1 MRSIKWRLI
10 AMYLGLVLIVMIVT
24 GSYILISMQN
34 TEIDKARDQLE
45 LYAQKV
51 SEQVVESYDEADF
64 QTGLEQF
71 TRTSSS
77 DSQIQ
82 GNIINEYCETV
93 ASTAVSQPP
102 FPSYNNS
109 VVMMAIS
116 GETGFDESREDPET
130 DTTWICYASPALT
143 INGEVKYVVYARMNA
158 SAMQESLA
166 QTTQTIIVAVF
177 LALVLAVLMAYVF
190 AKTLTGP
197 IHQLTV
203 KAKLLA
209 EGDLKQTVE
218 VYSEDEIGQLAES
231 FNYMASELNKTV
243 GEAFRE
249 KNKLEAILHNMT
261 DGVISFDK
269 NGNISHANTVAA
281 EMLEVDKL
289 DFTLDMFTRKY
300 DLELDEQGSD
310 VEDGLGPEVAMAVQL
325 QYTFPVGEKYIN
337 ASFSPY
343 FNETEEIEGI
353 VVVLQDITKQKKLD
367 NMRKE
372 FVANVSHEMRTPLT
386 TIKSYTET
394 LMYGALEE
402 KDMAMEF
409 LNIINTETDRMSF
422 LVRDL
427 LQLSR
432 FDNKQVQ
439 FKFSKVYI
447 NEFISENVR
456 QNKIHA
462 ENKKQNLILELWPDD
477 NAYVVAD
484 RDRVN
489 QVINNITTNAIKY
502 SPEGAT
508 IRIYVTEDKTYYK
521 INVSD
526 TGMGISK
533 EDLPRIFE
541 RFYRV
546 DKARSRAMGGTGLGL
561 AIAKEIMEG
570 HDGKLTAE
578 SEYGKGTTM
587 TMWFMKNQDNKIN
600 FDHDDFE

>member
-1 MRSIKWRLI
+1 M
-10 AMYLGLVLIVMIVT
+10 
-24 GSYILISMQN
+24 
-34 TEIDKARDQLE
+34 
-45 LYAQKV
+45 
-51 SEQVVESYDEADF
+51 ESYDEADF

-289 DFTLDMFTRKY
+289 DFTLDTFTRKY
-300 DLELDEQGSD
+300 DLELDEQGRD
-310 VEDGLGPEVAMAVQL
+310 VEDGMAVQL

>member
-1 MRSIKWRLI
+1 
-10 AMYLGLVLIVMIVT
+10 MYLSLVLMVMIVT
-24 GSYILISMQN
+24 GSYILLSMQK
-34 TEIDKARDQLE
+34 TEIDKARTQLA
-45 LYAQKV
+45 LYAEKV
-51 SEQVVESYDEADF
+51 SEQVVESYEEADF
-64 QTGLEQF
+64 QTGIEQF
-71 TRTSSS
+71 SRTSSS
-77 DSQIQ
+77 GSQIQ
-82 GNIINEYCETV
+82 GNILNEYCETI
-93 ASTAVSQPP
+93 ASTTVSQPP
-102 FPSYNNS
+102 FPEYRNT
-109 VVMMAIS
+109 VVSSALA
-116 GETGFDESREDPET
+116 GEIGFDDSRKDLES
-130 DTTWICYASPALT
+130 DTTWICYAMPAMT
-143 INGEVKYVVYARMNA
+143 INGSVKYVVYAQMNA
-158 SAMQESLA
+158 SSMQASLA
-166 QTTQTIIVAVF
+166 QTTRTIIVAVF
-177 LALVLAVLMAYVF
+177 LALILAILMAYIF
-190 AKTLTGP
+190 SKTITEP
-197 IHQLTV
+197 IRQLTA
-203 KAKLLA
+203 KAKLFA
-209 EGDLKQTVE
+209 SGDLKQTVE
-218 VYSEDEIGQLAES
+218 VLSEDEIGQLSES
-231 FNYMASELNKTV
+231 FNYMASELNKTI
-243 GEAFRE
+243 GETFRE

-269 NGNISHANTVAA
+269 NGEISHANTVAA

-300 DLELDEQGSD
+300 DLELDEPSD
-310 VEDGLGPEVAMAVQL
+310 NDEDGRAVQL

-337 ASFSPY
+337 AGFSPY
-343 FNETEEIEGI
+343 FNESEEIEGI

-367 NMRKE
+367 DMRKE

-394 LMYGALEE
+394 LMYGAIDE
-402 KDMAMEF
+402 KDIAMDF
-409 LNIINTETDRMSF
+409 LSIINTEADRMSF

-432 FDNKQVQ
+432 FDNKQVK
-439 FKFSKVYI
+439 FKFTKVYI
-447 NEFISENVR
+447 NELISENVR

-462 ENKKQNLILELWPDD
+462 ENKHQNLILELYPDD
-477 NAYVVAD
+477 DAYVVAD

-502 SPEGAT
+502 SPENAT
-508 IRIYVTEDKTYYK
+508 VKIYVTEDKNYYK

-578 SEYGKGTTM
+578 SEVGKGTTM
-587 TMWFMKNQDNKIN
+587 TMWFLKGQDDKA
-600 FDHDDFE
+600 FQEDDEFE

>member
-289 DFTLDMFTRKY
+289 DFTLDTFTRKY
-300 DLELDEQGSD
+300 DLELDEQGRD
-310 VEDGLGPEVAMAVQL
+310 VEDGMTVQL
-325 QYTFPVGEKYIN
+325 QYTLQKKKKYIN

>member
-1 MRSIKWRLI
+1 
-10 AMYLGLVLIVMIVT
+10 MYLSLVLMVMIVT
-24 GSYILISMQN
+24 GSYILLSMQK
-34 TEIDKARDQLE
+34 TEIDKARTQLA
-45 LYAQKV
+45 LYAEKV
-51 SEQVVESYDEADF
+51 SEQVVESYEEADF
-64 QTGLEQF
+64 QTGIEQF
-71 TRTSSS
+71 SRTSSS
-77 DSQIQ
+77 GSQIQ
-82 GNIINEYCETV
+82 GNILNEYCETI
-93 ASTAVSQPP
+93 ASTTVSQPP
-102 FPSYNNS
+102 FPEYRNT
-109 VVMMAIS
+109 VVSSALA
-116 GETGFDESREDPET
+116 GEIGFDDSRKDLES
-130 DTTWICYASPALT
+130 DTTWICYAMPAMT
-143 INGEVKYVVYARMNA
+143 INGSVKYVVYAQMNA
-158 SAMQESLA
+158 SSMQASLA
-166 QTTQTIIVAVF
+166 QTTRTIIVAVF
-177 LALVLAVLMAYVF
+177 LALVLAILMAYIF
-190 AKTLTGP
+190 SKTITEP
-197 IHQLTV
+197 IRQLTA
-203 KAKLLA
+203 KAKLFA
-209 EGDLKQTVE
+209 SGDLKQTVE
-218 VYSEDEIGQLAES
+218 VLSEDEIGQLSEN
-231 FNYMASELNKTV
+231 FNYMASELNKTI
-243 GEAFRE
+243 GETFRE

-269 NGNISHANTVAA
+269 NGEISHANTVAA

-300 DLELDEQGSD
+300 DLELDEPSD
-310 VEDGLGPEVAMAVQL
+310 NDEDGRAVQL

-337 ASFSPY
+337 AGFSPY
-343 FNETEEIEGI
+343 FNESEEIEGI

-367 NMRKE
+367 DMRKE

-394 LMYGALEE
+394 LMYGAIDE
-402 KDMAMEF
+402 KDIAMDF
-409 LNIINTETDRMSF
+409 LSIINTEADRMSF

-432 FDNKQVQ
+432 FDNKQVK
-439 FKFSKVYI
+439 FKFTKVYI
-447 NEFISENVR
+447 NELISENVR

-462 ENKKQNLILELWPDD
+462 ENKHQNLILELYPDD
-477 NAYVVAD
+477 YAYVVAD

-502 SPEGAT
+502 SPENAT
-508 IRIYVTEDKTYYK
+508 VKIYVTEDKNYYK

-578 SEYGKGTTM
+578 SEVGKGTTM
-587 TMWFMKNQDNKIN
+587 TMWFLKGQDDKA
-600 FDHDDFE
+600 FQEDDEFE

>member
-116 GETGFDESREDPET
+116 GETGFDESREDPDT

-143 INGEVKYVVYARMNA
+143 INGEIKYVVYARMNA

-300 DLELDEQGSD
+300 DLELDEQGRD
-310 VEDGLGPEVAMAVQL
+310 VEDGMAVQL

>member
-1 MRSIKWRLI
+1 
-10 AMYLGLVLIVMIVT
+10 MYLGLVLIVMIVT
-24 GSYILISMQN
+24 GSYILLSMQK
-34 TEIDKARDQLE
+34 TEIDKAKNQLM

-64 QTGLEQF
+64 QTALEQF

-93 ASTAVSQPP
+93 ASTTVSQPP
-102 FPSYNNS
+102 FPQYNNS
-109 VVMMAIS
+109 VVMMAIA
-116 GETGFDESREDPET
+116 GETGFDEARKDDET
-130 DTTWICYASPALT
+130 DTTWICYASPAMT
-143 INGEVKYVVYARMNA
+143 INGEVKYVIYARMNA
-158 SAMQESLA
+158 SSMQESLA
-166 QTTQTIIVAVF
+166 QTTRTIIVAVF
-177 LALVLAVLMAYVF
+177 LALILAVLMAYVF

-203 KAKLLA
+203 KAKILA

-269 NGNISHANTVAA
+269 SGNITHANTVAA

-289 DFTLDMFTRKY
+289 DFNLDMFTRKY
-300 DLELDEQGSD
+300 DLELDDQGRD
-310 VEDGLGPEVAMAVQL
+310 IEDGMAVQL
-325 QYTFPVGEKYIN
+325 QYTFPVGEKFIN

-343 FNETEEIEGI
+343 FNETEEIEGV

-402 KDMAMEF
+402 KDMAMDF
-409 LNIINTETDRMSF
+409 LNIINTEADRMSF

-439 FKFSKVYI
+439 FKFTKVYI
-447 NEFISENVR
+447 NELISENVR

-477 NAYVVAD
+477 DAYVVAD
-484 RDRVN
+484 RDRIN

-508 IRIYVTEDKTYYK
+508 IRIYVTEDKSYYK

-587 TMWFMKNQDNKIN
+587 TMWFMKNQDNKITCSS
-600 FDHDDFE
+600 DDFE

>member
-1 MRSIKWRLI
+1 
-10 AMYLGLVLIVMIVT
+10 MYLGLVLIVMIVT
-24 GSYILISMQN
+24 GSYILLSMQK
-34 TEIDKARDQLE
+34 TEIDKAKNQLM

-93 ASTAVSQPP
+93 ASTTVSQPP
-102 FPSYNNS
+102 FPQYNNS

-116 GETGFDESREDPET
+116 GETGFDEDRKDPET
-130 DTTWICYASPALT
+130 DTTWICYASPAMT
-143 INGEVKYVVYARMNA
+143 INGQVKYVIYARMNA
-158 SAMQESLA
+158 STMQESLT
-166 QTTQTIIVAVF
+166 QTTKTIIVAVF
-177 LALVLAVLMAYVF
+177 LALILAVLMAYVF

-218 VYSEDEIGQLAES
+218 VFSEDEIGQLAES

-269 NGNISHANTVAA
+269 NGDITHANTVAA

-289 DFTLDMFTRKY
+289 DFNLDMFTRKY
-300 DLELDEQGSD
+300 DLELDDQGRD
-310 VEDGLGPEVAMAVQL
+310 IEDGMAVQL
-325 QYTFPVGEKYIN
+325 QYTFPVGEKFIN

-402 KDMAMEF
+402 KEMAMDF
-409 LNIINTETDRMSF
+409 LNIINTEADRMSF

-439 FKFSKVYI
+439 FHFTKVYI
-447 NEFISENVR
+447 NELISENVR

-462 ENKKQNLILELWPDD
+462 ENKKQNLILELWPDND
-477 NAYVVAD
+477 AYIVAD

-508 IRIYVTEDKTYYK
+508 IRIYVTEDKNYYK

-600 FDHDDFE
+600 CSQDDFE

>member
-1 MRSIKWRLI
+1 
-10 AMYLGLVLIVMIVT
+10 MYLGLVLIVMIVT
-24 GSYILISMQN
+24 GSYILLSMQK
-34 TEIDKARDQLE
+34 TEIDKAKNQLM

-93 ASTAVSQPP
+93 ASTTVSQPP
-102 FPSYNNS
+102 FPQYNNS

-116 GETGFDESREDPET
+116 GETGFDEDRKDPET
-130 DTTWICYASPALT
+130 DTTWICYASPAMT
-143 INGEVKYVVYARMNA
+143 INGQVKYVIYARMNA
-158 SAMQESLA
+158 STMQESLA
-166 QTTQTIIVAVF
+166 QTTKTIIVAVF
-177 LALVLAVLMAYVF
+177 LALILAVLMAYVF

-218 VYSEDEIGQLAES
+218 VYSQDEIGQLAES

-269 NGNISHANTVAA
+269 NGDITHANTVAA

-289 DFTLDMFTRKY
+289 DFNLDMFTRKY
-300 DLELDEQGSD
+300 DLELDDQGRD
-310 VEDGLGPEVAMAVQL
+310 IEDGMAVQL
-325 QYTFPVGEKYIN
+325 QYTFPVGEKFIN

-402 KDMAMEF
+402 KEMAMDF
-409 LNIINTETDRMSF
+409 LNIINTEADRMSF

-439 FKFSKVYI
+439 FHFTKVYI
-447 NEFISENVR
+447 NELISENVR

-462 ENKKQNLILELWPDD
+462 ENKKQNLILELWPDN

-502 SPEGAT
+502 SPEGAA
-508 IRIYVTEDKTYYK
+508 IRIYVTEDKNYYK

-600 FDHDDFE
+600 CSQDDFE

>member
-1 MRSIKWRLI
+1 M
-10 AMYLGLVLIVMIVT
+10 A
-24 GSYILISMQN
+24 
-34 TEIDKARDQLE
+34 
-45 LYAQKV
+45 LYAEKV
-51 SEQVVESYDEADF
+51 SEQVVESYEEADF
-64 QTGLEQF
+64 QTGIEQF
-71 TRTSSS
+71 SRTSSS
-77 DSQIQ
+77 GSQIQ
-82 GNIINEYCETV
+82 GNILNEYCETI
-93 ASTAVSQPP
+93 ASTTVSQPP
-102 FPSYNNS
+102 FPEYRNT
-109 VVMMAIS
+109 VVSSALA
-116 GETGFDESREDPET
+116 GEIGFDDSRKDLES
-130 DTTWICYASPALT
+130 DTTWICYAMPAMT
-143 INGEVKYVVYARMNA
+143 INGSVKYVVYAQMNA
-158 SAMQESLA
+158 SSMQASLA
-166 QTTQTIIVAVF
+166 QTTRTIIVAVF
-177 LALVLAVLMAYVF
+177 LALVLAILMAYIF
-190 AKTLTGP
+190 SKTITEP
-197 IHQLTV
+197 IRQLTA
-203 KAKLLA
+203 KAKLFA
-209 EGDLKQTVE
+209 SGDLKQTVE
-218 VYSEDEIGQLAES
+218 VLSEDEIGQLSES
-231 FNYMASELNKTV
+231 FNYMASELNKTI
-243 GEAFRE
+243 GETFRE

-269 NGNISHANTVAA
+269 NGEISHANTVAA

-300 DLELDEQGSD
+300 DLELDEPSD
-310 VEDGLGPEVAMAVQL
+310 NDEDGRAVQL

-337 ASFSPY
+337 AGFSPY
-343 FNETEEIEGI
+343 FNESEEIEGI

-367 NMRKE
+367 DMRKE

-394 LMYGALEE
+394 LMYGAIDE
-402 KDMAMEF
+402 KDIAMDF
-409 LNIINTETDRMSF
+409 LSIINTEADRMSF

-432 FDNKQVQ
+432 FDNKQVK
-439 FKFSKVYI
+439 FKFTKVYI
-447 NEFISENVR
+447 NELISENVR

-462 ENKKQNLILELWPDD
+462 ENKHQNLILELYPDD
-477 NAYVVAD
+477 DAYVVAD

-502 SPEGAT
+502 SPENAT
-508 IRIYVTEDKTYYK
+508 VKIYVTEDKNYYK

-578 SEYGKGTTM
+578 SEVGKGTTM
-587 TMWFMKNQDNKIN
+587 TMWFLKGQDDKA
-600 FDHDDFE
+600 FQEDDEFE

>member
-109 VVMMAIS
+109 VVMMAVS
-116 GETGFDESREDPET
+116 GKTGFDESREDPET

-289 DFTLDMFTRKY
+289 DFTLDTFTRKY
-300 DLELDEQGSD
+300 DLELDEQGRD
-310 VEDGLGPEVAMAVQL
+310 VEDGMAVQL

>member
-1 MRSIKWRLI
+1 
-10 AMYLGLVLIVMIVT
+10 MYLGLVFMVMIVT
-24 GSYILISMQN
+24 GSYILLSMQK
-34 TEIDKARDQLE
+34 TEIDKARTQLE
-45 LYAQKV
+45 LYAEKV
-51 SEQVVESYDEADF
+51 SEQVVESYEESDF
-64 QTGLEQF
+64 QNGLEQF

-77 DSQIQ
+77 GSQIQ
-82 GNIINEYCETV
+82 GNIINEYGETV
-93 ASTAVSQPP
+93 ASTTVSQPP
-102 FPSYNNS
+102 FPVYNNS
-109 VVMMAIS
+109 VVVMAKA
-116 GETGFDESREDPET
+116 GETGFDDSRTDAET
-130 DTTWICYASPALT
+130 DTTWICYATPAMT
-143 INGEVKYVVYARMNA
+143 INGTVKYIVYAQMNA
-158 SAMQESLA
+158 SSMQESLA
-166 QTTQTIIVAVF
+166 QTTRTIVVAVL

-197 IHQLTV
+197 IHQLTL

-243 GEAFRE
+243 GETFRE

-269 NGNISHANTVAA
+269 NGDISHANTVAA
-281 EMLEVDKL
+281 EMLEVENL
-289 DFTLDMFTRKY
+289 DFNLDMFTRKY
-300 DLELDEQGSD
+300 DLELDESEHADEEGR
-310 VEDGLGPEVAMAVQL
+310 AVQL

-394 LMYGALEE
+394 LMFGALEDE
-402 KDMAMEF
+402 AVAMDF

-432 FDNKQVQ
+432 FDNEQV
-439 FKFSKVYI
+439 KLDLGKVYI
-447 NEFISENVR
+447 NELISENVR

-462 ENKKQNLILELWPDD
+462 DNKNQKLIMELWPDND
-477 NAYVVAD
+477 TYVVAD
-484 RDRVN
+484 RDRAN

-502 SPEGAT
+502 SHEGAT
-508 IRIYVTEDKTYYK
+508 IRIYVTEDKRYYK
-521 INVSD
+521 ISVEDN
-526 TGMGISK
+526 GMGISK
-533 EDLPRIFE
+533 EDLPRVFE

-546 DKARSRAMGGTGLGL
+546 DKARSRSMGGTGLGL
-561 AIAKEIMEG
+561 AIAKEIMES
-570 HDGKLTAE
+570 HEGKLTAE

-587 TMWFMKNQDNKIN
+587 TMWFLKGQDYKLSEN
-600 FDHDDFE
+600 DDDFE

>member
-289 DFTLDMFTRKY
+289 DFTLDTFTRKY
-300 DLELDEQGSD
+300 DLELDEQGRD
-310 VEDGLGPEVAMAVQL
+310 VEDGMAVQL

-561 AIAKEIMEG
+561 AIAKEIMDG

>member
-1 MRSIKWRLI
+1 
-10 AMYLGLVLIVMIVT
+10 MYLGLVFMVMIVT
-24 GSYILISMQN
+24 GSYILLSMQK
-34 TEIDKARDQLE
+34 TEIDKARTQLE
-45 LYAQKV
+45 LYAEKV
-51 SEQVVESYDEADF
+51 SEQVVESYEESDF
-64 QTGLEQF
+64 QNGLEQF

-77 DSQIQ
+77 GSQIQ
-82 GNIINEYCETV
+82 GNIINEYGETV
-93 ASTAVSQPP
+93 ASTTVSQPP
-102 FPSYNNS
+102 FPVYNNS
-109 VVMMAIS
+109 VVVMAKA
-116 GETGFDESREDPET
+116 GEIGFDDSRTDAET
-130 DTTWICYASPALT
+130 DTTWICYATPAMT
-143 INGEVKYVVYARMNA
+143 INGTVKYIVYAQMNA
-158 SAMQESLA
+158 SSMQESLA
-166 QTTQTIIVAVF
+166 QTTRTIVVAVF

-197 IHQLTV
+197 IHQLTL

-243 GEAFRE
+243 GETFRE

-269 NGNISHANTVAA
+269 NGDISHANTVAA
-281 EMLEVDKL
+281 EMLEVENL
-289 DFTLDMFTRKY
+289 DFNLDMFTRKY
-300 DLELDEQGSD
+300 DLELDESGQADEEGR
-310 VEDGLGPEVAMAVQL
+310 AVQL

-394 LMYGALEE
+394 LMFGALEDE
-402 KDMAMEF
+402 AIAMDF

-432 FDNKQVQ
+432 FDNEQV
-439 FKFSKVYI
+439 KLDLGKVYI
-447 NEFISENVR
+447 NELISENVR

-462 ENKKQNLILELWPDD
+462 DNKNQKLIMELWPDND
-477 NAYVVAD
+477 TYVVAD

-502 SPEGAT
+502 SPEGST
-508 IRIYVTEDKTYYK
+508 IRIYVTEDKRYYK
-521 INVSD
+521 ISVQDN
-526 TGMGISK
+526 GMGISK
-533 EDLPRIFE
+533 EDLPRVFE

-546 DKARSRAMGGTGLGL
+546 DKARSRSMGGTGLGL
-561 AIAKEIMEG
+561 AIAKEIMES
-570 HDGKLTAE
+570 HEGKLTAE

-587 TMWFMKNQDNKIN
+587 TMWFLKGQDHRLSEN
-600 FDHDDFE
+600 DDDFE

>member
-1 MRSIKWRLI
+1 
-10 AMYLGLVLIVMIVT
+10 MYLGLVLIVMIVT
-24 GSYILISMQN
+24 GSYILLSMQK
-34 TEIDKARDQLE
+34 TEIDKAKNQLM

-64 QTGLEQF
+64 QTALEQF

-93 ASTAVSQPP
+93 ASTTVSQPP
-102 FPSYNNS
+102 FSQYNNS
-109 VVMMAIS
+109 VVMMAIA
-116 GETGFDESREDPET
+116 GETGFDEARKDDET
-130 DTTWICYASPALT
+130 DTTWICYASPAMT
-143 INGEVKYVVYARMNA
+143 INGEVKYVIYARMNA
-158 SAMQESLA
+158 SSMQESLA
-166 QTTQTIIVAVF
+166 QTTRTIIVAVF
-177 LALVLAVLMAYVF
+177 LALILAVLMAYVF

-203 KAKLLA
+203 KAKILA

-269 NGNISHANTVAA
+269 SGNITHANTVAA

-289 DFTLDMFTRKY
+289 DFNLDMFTRKY
-300 DLELDEQGSD
+300 DLELDDQGRD
-310 VEDGLGPEVAMAVQL
+310 IEDGMAVQL
-325 QYTFPVGEKYIN
+325 QYTFPVGEKFIN

-343 FNETEEIEGI
+343 FNETEEIEGV

-402 KDMAMEF
+402 KDMAMDF
-409 LNIINTETDRMSF
+409 LNIINTEADRMSF

-439 FKFSKVYI
+439 FKFTKVYI
-447 NEFISENVR
+447 NELISENVR

-477 NAYVVAD
+477 DAYVVAD

-508 IRIYVTEDKTYYK
+508 IRIYVTEDKSYYK

-587 TMWFMKNQDNKIN
+587 TMWFMKNQDNKITCSS
-600 FDHDDFE
+600 DDFE

>member
-1 MRSIKWRLI
+1 
-10 AMYLGLVLIVMIVT
+10 MYLSLVLMVMIVT
-24 GSYILISMQN
+24 GSYILLSMQK
-34 TEIDKARDQLE
+34 TEIDKARTQLA
-45 LYAQKV
+45 LYAEKV
-51 SEQVVESYDEADF
+51 SEQVVESYEEADF
-64 QTGLEQF
+64 QTGIEQF
-71 TRTSSS
+71 SRTSSS
-77 DSQIQ
+77 GSQIQ
-82 GNIINEYCETV
+82 GNILNEYCETI
-93 ASTAVSQPP
+93 ASTTVSQPP
-102 FPSYNNS
+102 FPEYRNT
-109 VVMMAIS
+109 VVSSALA
-116 GETGFDESREDPET
+116 GEIGFDDSRKDLES
-130 DTTWICYASPALT
+130 DTTWICYAMPAMT
-143 INGEVKYVVYARMNA
+143 INGSVKYVVYAQMNA
-158 SAMQESLA
+158 SSMQASLA
-166 QTTQTIIVAVF
+166 QTTRTIIVAVF
-177 LALVLAVLMAYVF
+177 LALVLAILMAYIF
-190 AKTLTGP
+190 SKTITEP
-197 IHQLTV
+197 IRQLTA
-203 KAKLLA
+203 KAKLFA
-209 EGDLKQTVE
+209 SGDLKQTVE
-218 VYSEDEIGQLAES
+218 VLSEDEIGQLSES
-231 FNYMASELNKTV
+231 FNYMASELNKTI
-243 GEAFRE
+243 GETFRE

-269 NGNISHANTVAA
+269 NGEISHANTVAA

-300 DLELDEQGSD
+300 DLELDEPSD
-310 VEDGLGPEVAMAVQL
+310 NDEDGRAVQL

-337 ASFSPY
+337 AGFSPY
-343 FNETEEIEGI
+343 FNESEEIEGI

-367 NMRKE
+367 DMRKE

-394 LMYGALEE
+394 LMYGAIDE
-402 KDMAMEF
+402 KDIAMDF
-409 LNIINTETDRMSF
+409 LSIINTEADRMSF

-432 FDNKQVQ
+432 FDNKQVK
-439 FKFSKVYI
+439 FKFTKVYI
-447 NEFISENVR
+447 NELISENVR

-462 ENKKQNLILELWPDD
+462 ENKHQNLILELYPDD
-477 NAYVVAD
+477 DAYVVAD

-502 SPEGAT
+502 SPENAT
-508 IRIYVTEDKTYYK
+508 VKIYVTEDKNYYK

-578 SEYGKGTTM
+578 SEVGKGTTM
-587 TMWFMKNQDNKIN
+587 TMWFLKGR
-600 FDHDDFE
+600 DDKAFQEDDEFE

>member
-1 MRSIKWRLI
+1 
-10 AMYLGLVLIVMIVT
+10 MYLGLVLIVMIVT
-24 GSYILISMQN
+24 GSYILLSMQK
-34 TEIDKARDQLE
+34 TEIDKAKNQLM

-64 QTGLEQF
+64 QTALEQF

-93 ASTAVSQPP
+93 ASTTVSQPP
-102 FPSYNNS
+102 FPQYNNS
-109 VVMMAIS
+109 VVMMAIA
-116 GETGFDESREDPET
+116 GETGFDEARKDDET
-130 DTTWICYASPALT
+130 DTTWICYASPAMT
-143 INGEVKYVVYARMNA
+143 INGEVKYVIYARMNA
-158 SAMQESLA
+158 SSMQESLA
-166 QTTQTIIVAVF
+166 QTTRTIIVAVF
-177 LALVLAVLMAYVF
+177 LALILAVLMAYVF

-203 KAKLLA
+203 KAKILA

-269 NGNISHANTVAA
+269 SGNITHANTVAA

-289 DFTLDMFTRKY
+289 DFNLDMFTRKY
-300 DLELDEQGSD
+300 DLELDDQGRD
-310 VEDGLGPEVAMAVQL
+310 IEDGMAVQL
-325 QYTFPVGEKYIN
+325 QYTFPVGEKFIN

-402 KDMAMEF
+402 KDMAMDF
-409 LNIINTETDRMSF
+409 LNIINTEADRMSF

-439 FKFSKVYI
+439 FKFTKVYI
-447 NEFISENVR
+447 NELISENVS

-477 NAYVVAD
+477 DAYVVAD
-484 RDRVN
+484 RDRIN

-508 IRIYVTEDKTYYK
+508 IRIYVTEDKSYYK

-587 TMWFMKNQDNKIN
+587 TMWFMKNQDNKITCSS
-600 FDHDDFE
+600 DDFE

>member
-1 MRSIKWRLI
+1 
-10 AMYLGLVLIVMIVT
+10 MYLGLVFIVMIVT
-24 GSYILISMQN
+24 GSFILLSMKS
-34 TEIDKARDQLE
+34 TEIDKAKNQLE
-45 LYAQKV
+45 LYAEKV

-77 DSQIQ
+77 GSQIQ
-82 GNIINEYCETV
+82 GNIINENSETV
-93 ASTAVSQPP
+93 ASTTVSQPP
-102 FPSYNNS
+102 FPNYKNS
-109 VVMMAIS
+109 VVSMALA
-116 GETGFDESREDPET
+116 GETGFDDSRKDLET
-130 DTTWICYASPALT
+130 DATWICYAMPAMT
-143 INGEVKYVVYARMNA
+143 INGTVKYVVYAQMNA
-158 SAMQESLA
+158 SSMQESLA
-166 QTTQTIIVAVF
+166 QTTRTIIVAVF

-190 AKTLTGP
+190 AKTITGP
-197 IHQLTV
+197 IHQLTL

-243 GEAFRE
+243 GETFRE

-261 DGVISFDK
+261 DGVISFDR
-269 NGNISHANTVAA
+269 NGEISHANTVAA

-300 DLELDEQGSD
+300 DLELDEQEKNEEEGQ
-310 VEDGLGPEVAMAVQL
+310 AVQL
-325 QYTFPVGEKYIN
+325 QYTFPVGKKYIN

-353 VVVLQDITKQKKLD
+353 VVVLQDITKQRKLD
-367 NMRKE
+367 EMRRE

-394 LMYGALEE
+394 LMFGALEE
-402 KDMAMEF
+402 KDVAMDF
-409 LNIINTETDRMSF
+409 LNIINNETDRMSF

-432 FDNKQVQ
+432 FDNKQVT
-439 FKFSKVYI
+439 FKFVKVNI
-447 NEFISENVR
+447 NELISENVR

-462 ENKKQNLILELWPDD
+462 DNKKQNIILELWPDND
-477 NAYVVAD
+477 AYVVAD
-484 RDRVN
+484 RDRAN

-508 IRIYVTEDKTYYK
+508 IRIFVTEDKNWYK
-521 INVSD
+521 INVAD

-587 TMWFMKNQDNKIN
+587 TMWFLKGQENKIS
-600 FDHDDFE
+600 DKDDDFE

>member
-1 MRSIKWRLI
+1 
-10 AMYLGLVLIVMIVT
+10 MYLGLVLIVMIVT
-24 GSYILISMQN
+24 GSYILLSMQK
-34 TEIDKARDQLE
+34 TEIDKAKNQLM

-64 QTGLEQF
+64 QTALEQF

-93 ASTAVSQPP
+93 ASTTVSQPP
-102 FPSYNNS
+102 FPQYNNS
-109 VVMMAIS
+109 VVMMAIA
-116 GETGFDESREDPET
+116 GETGFDEARKDDET
-130 DTTWICYASPALT
+130 DTTWICYASPAMT
-143 INGEVKYVVYARMNA
+143 INGEVKYVIYARMNA
-158 SAMQESLA
+158 SSMQESLA
-166 QTTQTIIVAVF
+166 QTTRTIIVAVF
-177 LALVLAVLMAYVF
+177 LALILAVLMAYVF

-203 KAKLLA
+203 KAKILA

-269 NGNISHANTVAA
+269 NGNITHANTVAA

-289 DFTLDMFTRKY
+289 DFNLDMFTRKY
-300 DLELDEQGSD
+300 DLELDDQGRD
-310 VEDGLGPEVAMAVQL
+310 IEDGMAVQL
-325 QYTFPVGEKYIN
+325 QYTFPVGEKFIN

-402 KDMAMEF
+402 KDMAMDF
-409 LNIINTETDRMSF
+409 LNIINTEADRMSF

-439 FKFSKVYI
+439 FKFTKVYI
-447 NEFISENVR
+447 NELISENVR

-477 NAYVVAD
+477 DAYVVAD

-508 IRIYVTEDKTYYK
+508 IRIYVTEDKSYYK

-587 TMWFMKNQDNKIN
+587 TMWFMKNQDNKITCSSY
-600 FDHDDFE
+600 DFE

>member
-143 INGEVKYVVYARMNA
+143 INGEVKYVIYARMNA

-289 DFTLDMFTRKY
+289 DFTLDTFTRKY
-300 DLELDEQGSD
+300 DLELDEQGRD
-310 VEDGLGPEVAMAVQL
+310 VEDGMAVQL

>member
-24 GSYILISMQN
+24 GCYILISMQN

-289 DFTLDMFTRKY
+289 DFTLDTFTRKY
-300 DLELDEQGSD
+300 DLELDEQGRD
-310 VEDGLGPEVAMAVQL
+310 VEDGMAVQL

>member
-1 MRSIKWRLI
+1 
-10 AMYLGLVLIVMIVT
+10 MYLGLVLIVMIVT
-24 GSYILISMQN
+24 GSYILLSMQK
-34 TEIDKARDQLE
+34 TEIDKAKNQLM

-64 QTGLEQF
+64 QTALEQF

-93 ASTAVSQPP
+93 ASTTVSQPP
-102 FPSYNNS
+102 FPQYNNS
-109 VVMMAIS
+109 VVMMAIA
-116 GETGFDESREDPET
+116 GETGFDEARKDDET
-130 DTTWICYASPALT
+130 DTTWICYASPAMT
-143 INGEVKYVVYARMNA
+143 INGEVKYVIYARMNA
-158 SAMQESLA
+158 SSMQESLA
-166 QTTQTIIVAVF
+166 QTTRTIIVAVF
-177 LALVLAVLMAYVF
+177 LALILAVLMAYVF

-203 KAKLLA
+203 KAKILA

-269 NGNISHANTVAA
+269 SGNITHANTVAA

-289 DFTLDMFTRKY
+289 DFNLDMFTRKY
-300 DLELDEQGSD
+300 DLELDDQGRD
-310 VEDGLGPEVAMAVQL
+310 IEDGMAVQL
-325 QYTFPVGEKYIN
+325 QYTFPVGEKFIN

-402 KDMAMEF
+402 KDMAMDF
-409 LNIINTETDRMSF
+409 LNIINTEADRMSF

-439 FKFSKVYI
+439 FKFTKVYI
-447 NEFISENVR
+447 NELISENVR

-477 NAYVVAD
+477 DAYVVAD
-484 RDRVN
+484 RDRIN

-508 IRIYVTEDKTYYK
+508 IRIYVTEDKSYYK

-587 TMWFMKNQDNKIN
+587 TMWFMKNQDNKITCSS
-600 FDHDDFE
+600 DDFE

>member
-1 MRSIKWRLI
+1 
-10 AMYLGLVLIVMIVT
+10 MYLSLVLMVMIVT
-24 GSYILISMQN
+24 GSYILLSMQK
-34 TEIDKARDQLE
+34 TEIDKARTQLA
-45 LYAQKV
+45 LYAEKV
-51 SEQVVESYDEADF
+51 SEQVVESYEEADF
-64 QTGLEQF
+64 QTGIEQF
-71 TRTSSS
+71 SRTSSS
-77 DSQIQ
+77 GSQIQ
-82 GNIINEYCETV
+82 GNILNEYCETI
-93 ASTAVSQPP
+93 ASTTVSQPP
-102 FPSYNNS
+102 FPEYRNT
-109 VVMMAIS
+109 VVSSALA
-116 GETGFDESREDPET
+116 GEIGFDDSRKDLES
-130 DTTWICYASPALT
+130 DTTWICYAMPAMT
-143 INGEVKYVVYARMNA
+143 INGSVKYVVYAQMNA
-158 SAMQESLA
+158 SSMQASLA
-166 QTTQTIIVAVF
+166 QTTRTIIVAVF
-177 LALVLAVLMAYVF
+177 LALVLAILMAYIF
-190 AKTLTGP
+190 SKTITEP
-197 IHQLTV
+197 IRQLTA
-203 KAKLLA
+203 KAKLFA
-209 EGDLKQTVE
+209 SGDLKQTVE
-218 VYSEDEIGQLAES
+218 VLSEDEIGQLSES
-231 FNYMASELNKTV
+231 FNYMASELNKTI
-243 GEAFRE
+243 GETFRE

-269 NGNISHANTVAA
+269 NGEISHANTVAA

-300 DLELDEQGSD
+300 DLELDEPSD
-310 VEDGLGPEVAMAVQL
+310 NDEDGRAVQL

-337 ASFSPY
+337 AGFSPY
-343 FNETEEIEGI
+343 FNESEEIEGI

-367 NMRKE
+367 DMRKE

-394 LMYGALEE
+394 LMYGAIDE
-402 KDMAMEF
+402 KDIAMDF
-409 LNIINTETDRMSF
+409 LSIINTEADRMSF

-432 FDNKQVQ
+432 FDNKQVK
-439 FKFSKVYI
+439 FKFTKVYI
-447 NEFISENVR
+447 NELISENVR

-462 ENKKQNLILELWPDD
+462 ENKHQNLILELYPDD
-477 NAYVVAD
+477 DAYVVAD

-502 SPEGAT
+502 SPENAT
-508 IRIYVTEDKTYYK
+508 VKIYVTEDKNYYK

-578 SEYGKGTTM
+578 SEVGKGTTM
-587 TMWFMKNQDNKIN
+587 TMWFLKGQA
-600 FDHDDFE
+600 FQEDDEFE

>member
-1 MRSIKWRLI
+1 
-10 AMYLGLVLIVMIVT
+10 MYLSLVLMVMIVT
-24 GSYILISMQN
+24 GSYILLSMQK
-34 TEIDKARDQLE
+34 TEIDKARTQLA
-45 LYAQKV
+45 LYAEKV
-51 SEQVVESYDEADF
+51 SEQVVESYEEADF
-64 QTGLEQF
+64 QTGIEQF
-71 TRTSSS
+71 SRTSSS
-77 DSQIQ
+77 GSQIQ
-82 GNIINEYCETV
+82 GNILNEYCETI
-93 ASTAVSQPP
+93 ASTTVSQPP
-102 FPSYNNS
+102 FPEYRNT
-109 VVMMAIS
+109 VVSSALA
-116 GETGFDESREDPET
+116 GEIGFDDSRKDLES
-130 DTTWICYASPALT
+130 DTTWICYAMPAMT
-143 INGEVKYVVYARMNA
+143 INGSVKYVVYAQMNA
-158 SAMQESLA
+158 SSMQASLA
-166 QTTQTIIVAVF
+166 QTTRTIIVAVF
-177 LALVLAVLMAYVF
+177 LALVLAILMAYIF
-190 AKTLTGP
+190 SKTITEP
-197 IHQLTV
+197 IRQLTA
-203 KAKLLA
+203 KAKLFA
-209 EGDLKQTVE
+209 SGDLKQTVE
-218 VYSEDEIGQLAES
+218 VLSEDEIGQLSES
-231 FNYMASELNKTV
+231 FNYLASELNKTI
-243 GEAFRE
+243 GETFRE

-269 NGNISHANTVAA
+269 NGEISHANTVAA

-300 DLELDEQGSD
+300 DLELDEPSD
-310 VEDGLGPEVAMAVQL
+310 NDEDGRAVQL

-337 ASFSPY
+337 AGFSPY
-343 FNETEEIEGI
+343 FNESEEIEGI

-367 NMRKE
+367 DMRKE

-394 LMYGALEE
+394 LMYGAIDE
-402 KDMAMEF
+402 KDIAMDF
-409 LNIINTETDRMSF
+409 LSIINTEADRMSF

-432 FDNKQVQ
+432 FDNKQVK
-439 FKFSKVYI
+439 FKFTKVYI
-447 NEFISENVR
+447 NELISENVR

-462 ENKKQNLILELWPDD
+462 ENKHQNLILELYPDD
-477 NAYVVAD
+477 DAYVVAD

-502 SPEGAT
+502 SPENAT
-508 IRIYVTEDKTYYK
+508 VKIYVTEDKNYYK

-578 SEYGKGTTM
+578 SEVGKGTTM
-587 TMWFMKNQDNKIN
+587 TMWFLKGQDDKA
-600 FDHDDFE
+600 FQEDDEFE

>member
-289 DFTLDMFTRKY
+289 DFTLDTFTRKY
-300 DLELDEQGSD
+300 DLELDEQGRD
-310 VEDGLGPEVAMAVQL
+310 VEDGMAVQL

-343 FNETEEIEGI
+343 FNDTEEIEGI

-462 ENKKQNLILELWPDD
+462 KNKKQNLILELWPDD

>member
-289 DFTLDMFTRKY
+289 DFTLDTFTRKY
-300 DLELDEQGSD
+300 DLELDEQGRD
-310 VEDGLGPEVAMAVQL
+310 VEDGMAVQL

-508 IRIYVTEDKTYYK
+508 IRIYVTEDKTYYT

>member
-289 DFTLDMFTRKY
+289 DFTLDTFTRKY
-300 DLELDEQGSD
+300 DLELDEQGRD
-310 VEDGLGPEVAMAVQL
+310 VEDGMAVQL

-508 IRIYVTEDKTYYK
+508 IRIYVTEDKMYYK

>member
-1 MRSIKWRLI
+1 
-10 AMYLGLVLIVMIVT
+10 MYLGLVFIVMIVT
-24 GSYILISMQN
+24 GSYMLLTMQK
-34 TEIDKARDQLE
+34 TEIDKAKSQLK
-45 LYAQKV
+45 LYSEKV
-51 SEQVVESYDEADF
+51 CEQVVESYDEADF

-71 TRTSSS
+71 TQTNSSV
-77 DSQIQ
+77 SQIQ
-82 GNIINEYCETV
+82 GNIINSYGETL
-93 ASTAVSQPP
+93 ASTTVSQPP
-102 FPSYNNS
+102 FPDYKNS
-109 VVMMAIS
+109 IVLMAIS
-116 GETGFDESREDPET
+116 GEEGFDDSRKDAET
-130 DTTWICYASPALT
+130 DSTWICYATPAMT
-143 INGEVKYVVYARMNA
+143 INGTVKYIVYAQMNA
-158 SAMQESLA
+158 SAMQQTIA
-166 QTTQTIIVAVF
+166 QTTQTIMFAVL
-177 LALVLAVLMAYVF
+177 LALVLAVIMAYVF
-190 AKTLTGP
+190 AGTITGP
-197 IHQLTV
+197 IHQLTMR
-203 KAKLLA
+203 AKELA
-209 EGDLKQTVE
+209 SGDLKQTAE
-218 VYSEDEIGQLAES
+218 VYSDDEIGQLAES
-231 FNYMASELNKTV
+231 FNYMSSELSKTV
-243 GEAFRE
+243 GETFRE

-269 NGNISHANTVAA
+269 EGNISHANTVAA
-281 EMLEVDKL
+281 EMLEVDDL
-289 DFTLDMFTRKY
+289 DFNLDGFIERSGIV
-300 DLELDEQGSD
+300 LDENEDENTGSN
-310 VEDGLGPEVAMAVQL
+310 VAQK
-325 QYTFPVGEKYIN
+325 QYIFSVGKKFIN

-367 NMRKE
+367 DMRKE

-394 LMYGALEE
+394 LMFGALEE
-402 KDMAMEF
+402 KDVAMDF

-439 FKFSKVYI
+439 FKYKKVVI
-447 NEFISENVR
+447 NELISENVR

-462 ENKKQNLILELWPDD
+462 DNKNQNLILELWHDD
-477 NAYVVAD
+477 DAYVVAD

-508 IRIYVTEDKTYYK
+508 IRIFVTEDDNYYK
-521 INVSD
+521 INVAD
-526 TGMGISK
+526 TGMGITK

-570 HDGKLTAE
+570 HGGKLTAD

-587 TMWFMKNQDNKIN
+587 IMWFAKGQNNRIVDETEE
-600 FDHDDFE
+600 DF

>member
-218 VYSEDEIGQLAES
+218 VYSEDKIGQLAES

-289 DFTLDMFTRKY
+289 DFTLDTFTRKY
-300 DLELDEQGSD
+300 DLELDEQGRD
-310 VEDGLGPEVAMAVQL
+310 VEDGMAVQL

>member
-289 DFTLDMFTRKY
+289 DFTLDTFTRKY
-300 DLELDEQGSD
+300 DLELDEQGRD
-310 VEDGLGPEVAMAVQL
+310 VEDGMAVQL

>member
-289 DFTLDMFTRKY
+289 DFTLDTFTRKY
-300 DLELDEQGSD
+300 DLELDEQGRD
-310 VEDGLGPEVAMAVQL
+310 VEDGMAVQL

-587 TMWFMKNQDNKIN
+587 TMGFMKNQDNKIN
-600 FDHDDFE
+600 VDHDEFE

>member
-289 DFTLDMFTRKY
+289 DFTLDTFTRKY
-300 DLELDEQGSD
+300 DLELDEQGRD
-310 VEDGLGPEVAMAVQL
+310 VEDGMAVQL
-325 QYTFPVGEKYIN
+325 QYTLPVGEKYIN

-462 ENKKQNLILELWPDD
+462 KNKKQNLILELWPDD